1 MAEIRIFSSL
11 RFKFAVLLALF
22 STSMM
27 LGAMVLLEKDI
38 RSSLIDENIRKGVGI
53 ARGVA
58 FNVEDP
64 LLTGDDIYLFSA
76 VKTAIK
82 SAGIRYALI
91 LDEKGVV
98 KAADNIDRVGEH
110 FLLPPGSRPEFIA
123 DDDYRVFRIPGK
135 GADVLDL
142 SVPIVTLADRDI
154 KLGEIHLGL
163 SEEIIIQAINAM
175 RTRMGF
181 FIAIV
186 LLLGGFSAYFLAAI
200 SVRPVDALVAGARA
214 IGEGYFD
221 QRIEL
226 RRRDEFGLLTD
237 AFNEMATSL
246 REKEFIKNT
255 FERYVS
261 KPLAEQIL
269 QHKDEL
275 KLGGEEKEVTVLFS
289 DIRGFTS
296 LAEDLS
302 PPEVVEFLNRY
313 FSDVVRVVGEYD
325 GMVDKFMGD
334 AVMVLFG
341 APLSIGSEPERAV
354 SCALEIQLIVEEINR
369 ELTQQGKAPLSVGIG
384 INSGPVVAGNIGSQ
398 NRMEYTVIGDNVN
411 LASRLEGLNKAYG
424 TKVIV
429 SESTRRAVGDNF
441 TFREL
446 DFVRVKGKK
455 RPVPIF
461 ELIEG
466 QGALQACYEEALML
480 YRRKEFSAA
489 RERFESAALTYNDQ
503 ASRVLARRCDI
514 FLEKPPAEDWQGDFV
529 SQIK

>member
-1 MAEIRIFSSL
+1 MVEIRMFSSL

-22 STSMM
+22 STLMM

-91 LDEKGVV
+91 LDEKGVI
-98 KAADNIDRVGEH
+98 KAADNIDRVGEN
-110 FLLPPGSRPEFIA
+110 FSLPPGSRPELTA
-123 DDDYRVFRIPGK
+123 DDDYHVFRIPGK

-175 RTRMGF
+175 RLRMGF

-200 SVRPVDALVAGARA
+200 SVRPVDALVSGVRA
-214 IGEGYFD
+214 IGEGNFD

-226 RRRDEFGLLTD
+226 RRRDEFGLLTN

-246 REKEFIKNT
+246 REKEYIKNT

-275 KLGGEEKEVTVLFS
+275 KLGGEEKDVTILFS

-302 PPEVVEFLNRY
+302 PAEVVEFLNRY

-341 APLSIGSEPERAV
+341 APLSIGSEPERAI

-369 ELTQQGKAPLSVGIG
+369 ELTVQGKAPLSVGVG

-429 SESTRRAVGDNF
+429 SESTRNAVGDNF

-466 QGALQACYEEALML
+466 QDALKACYEEALIL

-489 RERFESAALTYNDQ
+489 LELFESAARKYNDQ

-529 SQIK
+529 SQVK